1 MATINPSPTKPVVY
15 FPTAN
20 IVDRELVTTHDTRL
34 PDYRPLE
41 YGTPYP
47 DQAKFPGLKLVF
59 QEPLGDDD
67 RMVRRVW
74 AGDRVNQDYYNAA
87 SRKYSGGSF
96 DHPIIVRRYVLPYK
110 DYTPEP
116 LGTQDPD
123 LPDAVLV
130 DEEVTTIENKAGYV
144 SVARVFETLPG
155 PSLTGVLVTDK
166 GQLARITSQTVL
178 AGTSV
183 APSAL
188 TVAASVKPVSVSKS
202 ELEKVEV
209 TEVFDEKSF
218 SVENPDP
225 VPPKFRVAI
234 PAFREEHTVE
244 GVASQPTLQT
254 AELSKSEQQLTVYTK
269 KTSKTSRDPASL
281 PVSLTQTDTNEQGL
295 KATVVET
302 LQVGDTSDTPSATVS
317 VESEAMGDGTY
328 VIKKT
333 TLPEVFDG
341 KAFSVENPDPVPP
354 KFRVAIPAFTERENV
369 AGTVAQ
375 PVLGTAELSKSE
387 EQVTKHV
394 KRTSKTSRDT
404 ASLPVSLTQTD
415 TNEQGLKA
423 TVVETLQVG
432 DTSDTPSATVS
443 VESEAM
449 GDGTYV
455 IKKTTLPEVFDGKAF
470 SVENPDP
477 VPPKFRV
484 AIPAFTERENVAGTV
499 AQPVLG
505 TAELSKSEEQVTKH
519 VKRTSKTSRD
529 TASLPVSLTQTATN
543 EQGLK
548 ATVEETLQVG
558 DTSDS
563 PSAKVS
569 VESEAMGD
577 GTYVIKKTTL
587 PEVFDGKSYSVE
599 NPDPVPP
606 KFRIAIPAFTE
617 RENVEGTATQPTLG
631 TAELSKSE
639 EQVTKH
645 VKRTSK
651 TSRDPASLPV
661 SLTQTATNEQG
672 LKATV
677 EETLQVGDTSDSPS
691 AKVSV
696 ESEAMGDGTYVIKKT
711 TLPQV
716 FDAKSLGAVK
726 PNVVPERFR
735 AAIPDESESYI
746 EEAASVTTPSLSSDE
761 ISKTESR
768 LTEFVR
774 RVEITKNQP
783 AGSYPPLTWKQYDD
797 LLDIQIGS
805 TETLDS
811 APSSDKGVDVTPL
824 SDDKYLNKELDLQA
838 AKAALMA
845 LSWSIPTEVSISLP
859 DVLEDFNVHWEESE
873 GEGGSQGD
881 PVVIMNWTPFSG
893 VSITTKRVDSAYA
906 QVSKRPVFSYN
917 LKKGYSG
924 PAIATEHTYYT
935 DSPNVNT
942 STYGQNWPIFQTTG
956 GTVVFTGGSESKRVT
971 KKMVFNSYI
980 SPGPGST
987 PTNTTSVTTLE
998 DSSTQDTSYHVAQ
1011 IPPSLHAQI
1020 QASAPST
1027 KSKSVTRGVAA
1038 ASASVTGSV
1047 TGTIPATSYTSIPS
1061 GTFVVSS
1068 SLTPY
1073 KYGMYRVKVL
1083 TVDLTPYV

>member
-1 MATINPSPTKPVVY
+1 MAAMNPSPTKPIVY

-20 IVDRELVTTHDTRL
+20 IVDREVVTTHDTRQ

-47 DQAKFPGLKLVF
+47 DQAKFPGLRLVF
-59 QEPLGDDD
+59 QEPTGEDD
-67 RMVRRVW
+67 RMVRRIW

-302 LQVGDTSDTPSATVS
+302 LQVGDTSETPSATVS

-432 DTSDTPSATVS
+432 DTSETPSATVS

-455 IKKTTLPEVFDGKAF
+455 IKKTTLPEVFDGKSY

-529 TASLPVSLTQTATN
+529 TASLPVSLTQTDTN

-548 ATVEETLQVG
+548 ATVVETLQVG
-558 DTSDS
+558 DTSET
-563 PSAKVS
+563 PSATVS

-587 PEVFDGKSYSVE
+587 PE
-599 NPDPVPP
+599 
-606 KFRIAIPAFTE
+606 
-617 RENVEGTATQPTLG
+617 
-631 TAELSKSE
+631 
-639 EQVTKH
+639 
-645 VKRTSK
+645 
-651 TSRDPASLPV
+651 
-661 SLTQTATNEQG
+661 
-672 LKATV
+672 
-677 EETLQVGDTSDSPS
+677 
-691 AKVSV
+691 
-696 ESEAMGDGTYVIKKT
+696 
-711 TLPQV
+711 V

-797 LLDIQIGS
+797 LLDMQIGS
-805 TETLDS
+805 TETLDL
-811 APSSDKGVDVTPL
+811 APSSNKGVDVTPL

-838 AKAALMA
+838 AKTALMA

-956 GTVVFTGGSESKRVT
+956 GTVVFTGGSQSKRVT

-1047 TGTIPATSYTSIPS
+1047 TGSIPATSYTSIPS

-1083 TVDLTPYV
+1083 TVDLSPYV